1 MSVPITVDISRATNN
16 SNKIKP
22 MTAVLHPI
30 SNRPEHE
37 EILDPDFTYRP
48 LLVMTYP
55 PPTKELQEAPSVRT
69 GALDPSETIRRNQG
83 VYPLHI
89 GRNMWTR
96 VYDTKVSRNLGRLE
110 FRQNGHGRPI
120 LVLKVD
126 QSNRY
131 HKVCVNRERVIM
143 NEQDIHHGD
152 VISLFADKY
161 RYCVKIIDHQDLPQ
175 LDRIGMQNVAN
186 YFPFANDVAD
196 VNADTQELCLP
207 NGDFD
212 PAEKT
217 EETSSSSGAAAPS
230 VEQVDQASSIDNH
243 DTKLPPKDELT
254 TESQCTAASSTNTE
268 SKKRSLEES
277 QEESEV
283 DKIQERSRSQIL
295 DELSCTICFE
305 ILVHTH
311 VANPCG
317 HVFCKS
323 CISHLPS
330 EAISNR
336 RYATK
341 KCPCCRNEVTSFS
354 WAKSYD
360 NIIWNMVLMGE
371 IFGDGMHGQDDLNV
385 FLRRSGKSMKD
396 LTKEERLCIFQ
407 NCRKKRKKRKVTEKE
422 SDEDEIS
429 VSSSNASDV
438 FAISAPSAPSIS
450 PSWAQALSPL
460 QHPFLPGIPIRMG
473 IRNVTGEQGGPAGT
487 VEDPICLDD

>member
-1 MSVPITVDISRATNN
+1 MSVPVTVDISTATNN
-16 SNKIKP
+16 NNNNTIKP
-22 MTAVLHPI
+22 MTVVLHPI
-30 SNRPEHE
+30 RNRAVHE
-37 EILDPDFTYRP
+37 EILDPEFSYRP

-55 PPTKELQEAPSVRT
+55 PPTKELQEPPPVKGGPMDS
-69 GALDPSETIRRNQG
+69 SETIRRNQG

-110 FRQNGHGRPI
+110 FRENGHGRPI

-131 HKVCVNRERVIM
+131 HKVCVNRERVVM

-152 VISLFADKY
+152 VLSLFGDKY
-161 RYCVKIIDHQDLPQ
+161 RYCVKIIDHQDMPEVNN
-175 LDRIGMQNVAN
+175 RVGMQNVAN
-186 YFPFANDVAD
+186 YFPFANGVAD
-196 VNADTQELCLP
+196 VNADTQELFVAD
-207 NGDFD
+207 GDFVS
-212 PAEKT
+212 AEKT
-217 EETSSSSGAAAPS
+217 EESSSSGAAATS
-230 VEQVDQASSIDNH
+230 AEQVDQASLDNH
-243 DTKLPPKDELT
+243 DTKLPPKDELA

-277 QEESEV
+277 QQESEV

-330 EAISNR
+330 EASSNR

-341 KCPCCRNEVTSFS
+341 KCPCCRKEVTSFS

-385 FLRRSGKSMKD
+385 FLRRCGKSMKD

-429 VSSSNASDV
+429 VSSSNASDL
-438 FAISAPSAPSIS
+438 FAISAPNPSSIS

-460 QHPFLPGIPIRMG
+460 QHPFLPGIPIRLVS
-473 IRNVTGEQGGPAGT
+473 NATGEQGGPAGT